1 LNRYLLDTCTFL
13 WLVAGSD
20 SLPEA
25 VRDIIRNPDN
35 AVFLSVVSAWE
46 IVVKHGSGRLPLPQK
61 PDLFVRKQREDHLL
75 ESLPLLEAHVLTL
88 IKLPGIHHDPF
99 DRMLICQAVAEG
111 LTILTPDEAITQYP
125 IRTVW

>member
-1 LNRYLLDTCTFL
+1 MNRYLLDTCTFL

-25 VRDIIRNPDN
+25 VRDIIRNPEN

-46 IVVKHGSGRLPLPQK
+46 IAVKHGSGRLPLPQK

>member
-1 LNRYLLDTCTFL
+1 MNRYLLDTCTFL